1 MRNTKS
7 AIKKLA
13 EHKFAIGQKI
23 WLSDTTSIGKNA
35 KLSPN
40 WIGPYEIVDVND
52 TNTKLKIKNKL
63 KIVNIARL
71 KLFVEEAKN
80 CLSENDSRSSQDDP
94 GLFQD
99 QQDQPLSRPMT
110 RAFKKLTDL
119 KNTASMAISLRANID
134 TEECYG
140 NIFS

>member
-1 MRNTKS
+1 MKT
-7 AIKKLA
+7 KLA

-71 KLFVEEAKN
+71 KQFV
-80 CLSENDSRSSQDDP
+80 
-94 GLFQD
+94 
-99 QQDQPLSRPMT
+99 
-110 RAFKKLTDL
+110 
-119 KNTASMAISLRANID
+119 
-134 TEECYG
+134 
-140 NIFS
+140 